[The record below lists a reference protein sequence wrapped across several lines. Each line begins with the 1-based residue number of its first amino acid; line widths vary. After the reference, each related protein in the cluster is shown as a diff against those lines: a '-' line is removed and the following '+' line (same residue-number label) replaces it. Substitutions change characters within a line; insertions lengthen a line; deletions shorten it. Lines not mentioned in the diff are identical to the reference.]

1 MKPIPKRHPKP
12 IPKSHRSSSG
22 QALIE
27 FALILPLLFLL
38 IVNVVNFGGM
48 LYTWITLS
56 NSARAGAQVMVVGG
70 AYLTGPAYP
79 DQATVR
85 SFTLNDLQSLPN
97 SSTLLKVTVCYRN
110 PSSSSQVA
118 SVSCTGDQ
126 AGTVSPPQID
136 INTSAEAS
144 YYIMGSVDVEYTYTP
159 LIPLWDFPRLGI
171 HATLPPTRIHRQA
184 AMRLL

>member
-1 MKPIPKRHPKP
+1 MKP

-27 FALILPLLFLL
+27 FALILPVLFLL

-48 LYTWITLS
+48 LYAWITLS

-97 SSTLLKVTVCYRN
+97 SSTLLKVTVCWRS
-110 PSSSSQVA
+110 PSSSALSTPPVLT
-118 SVSCTGDQ
+118 CTGDQ
-126 AGTVSPPQID
+126 AGTVSPPID
-136 INTSAEAS
+136 TGTEAS

-159 LIPLWDFPRLGI
+159 LIPLWDFPKLGI

>member
-1 MKPIPKRHPKP
+1 MKP

-48 LYTWITLS
+48 LYAWITLG
-56 NSARAGAQVMVVGG
+56 NSARAGAQGMVVGS
-70 AYLTGPAYP
+70 AYLTGPEAP
-79 DQATVR
+79 DQATVQT
-85 SFTLNDLQSLPN
+85 FTLNDLHPLPN
-97 SSTLLKVTVCYRN
+97 SATAKVTVCSRN
-110 PSSSSQVA
+110 PSSSA
-118 SVSCTGDQ
+118 LGTSVTCTGPQ

-144 YYIMGSVDVEYTYTP
+144 YY
-159 LIPLWDFPRLGI
+159 
-171 HATLPPTRIHRQA
+171 
-184 AMRLL
+184 